1 MERGLQVIQKDEV
14 ISLFDLKND
23 PFETHNQQDNAALRA
38 LMTERLARA
47 MLASDDTSPKPV
59 RF

>member
-47 MLASDDTSPKPV
+47 MLAS
-59 RF
+59 R